1 MVCLDGVM
9 ILHIYEKLDLFN
21 LSSILLLYSEELRA
35 ELIKIE
41 LSLYTKKLIIL
52 GQKELK
58 LISKNEILGYTV
70 QILISLNTEAKPK
83 KH

>member
-1 MVCLDGVM
+1 MRKVYFLKGVRTYDTPF
-9 ILHIYEKLDLFN
+9 IYEKLDLFN
-21 LSSILLLYSEELRA
+21 VSSILLLYSEELRA

-58 LISKNEILGYTV
+58 LISK
-70 QILISLNTEAKPK
+70 K
-83 KH
+83 